1 MSARHVSRRQ
11 RRRVEIQLELISLH
25 LLGYQ
30 HEITMLDVGTE
41 WGLSAIE
48 TKRVFPDARIYGVEA
63 HAPSATEAEASGAY
77 QSVLYAEAIGALEY
91 LWADQQAD
99 VVLAAEIVEHHEK
112 AEGLELL
119 RLVEERARH
128 LAIVTSPI
136 GLLAQGELDG
146 NPWQVHRS
154 GWTPEELEALG
165 WTTYAADRELN
176 LFVSYKAKP

>member
-1 MSARHVSRRQ
+1 MSTRHVSRRQ
-11 RRRVEIQLELISLH
+11 RRRVELQLELLNKH
-25 LLGYQ
+25 VG
-30 HEITMLDVGTE
+30 HKTDFTMLDVGTE

-48 TKRVFPDARIYGVEA
+48 TKRAFPDARIYGVEA
-63 HAPSATEAEASGAY
+63 HNGMANEACDSGAY
-77 QSVLYAEAIGALEY
+77 EDVFAHEAIPFLDY
-91 LWADQQAD
+91 FSPAD

-112 AEGLELL
+112 TEGLELL
-119 RLVEERARH
+119 RLVEERAIH

-136 GLLAQGELDG
+136 GFLRQGELDG

-165 WTTYAADRELN
+165 WTTYAADHELN

>member
-11 RRRVEIQLELISLH
+11 RRRVELQLELIDCFAFRRWHDFS
-25 LLGYQ
+25 
-30 HEITMLDVGTE
+30 MLDVGTE
-41 WGLSAIE
+41 WGLSARE
-48 TKRVFPDARIYGVEA
+48 VKRQFPHARITGLDAHTPMASEA
-63 HAPSATEAEASGAY
+63 LAGGDYDVVYTD
-77 QSVLYAEAIGALEY
+77 VALPFLRERRNSF
-91 LWADQQAD
+91 D

-119 RLVEERARH
+119 RLVEERARV

-136 GLLAQGELDG
+136 GFLAQGELDG

-154 GWTPEELEALG
+154 GWTPAQFEALG
-165 WTTYAADRELN
+165 WATYAADRELN